1 MDSLR
6 GGGLFS
12 YAISVWS
19 RYSKIHHYSEETD
32 IDKQVSILI
41 DLNLSLPLSKRLPLQ
56 SVFTDDYVERMLSI
70 VEEMKV

>member
-1 MDSLR
+1 MDSL
-6 GGGLFS
+6 GKVSLLMQS
-12 YAISVWS
+12 PYEAV
-19 RYSKIHHYSEETD
+19 YSKIHHCREETD